1 MQKKKKK
8 NPKSDN
14 SKSEIQIEHEW
25 SVEEIAGGGNADTA
39 TVHEALDMQ
48 PEVPVRVTSLTIM
61 AQWFSVMVKRLKVS
75 WEKVMLATNFTLK
88 ELTEV
93 L

>member
-1 MQKKKKK
+1 
-8 NPKSDN
+8 
-14 SKSEIQIEHEW
+14 
-25 SVEEIAGGGNADTA
+25 
-39 TVHEALDMQ
+39 MQ